1 MNYLKLLFL
10 NCLLLLASCATPPN
24 AIKAGKIDKT
34 ALTRTFAYSD
44 LIEAHTVSVDPL
56 DESNSL
62 EYKRQKVK
70 LGDRTYYLY
79 YQYTLKASVTLTQFP
94 IMDDKELEIRKQFT
108 DNVVVSEKY
117 LTNLRKEFDDE
128 QLLEIVREKVGCFR
142 AVDFSIRDVE
152 YILERVVYS
161 QKRNPETLILQ

>member
-1 MNYLKLLFL
+1 MYLKILFVGGAV
-10 NCLLLLASCATPPN
+10 LLASCSTPKK
-24 AIKAGKIDKT
+24 ASKAGKLEKT

-44 LIEAHTVSVDPL
+44 LIEAHTVAVDTI
-56 DESNSL
+56 DEASSL

-70 LGDRTYYLY
+70 LGERTYYLY

-94 IMDDKELEIRKQFT
+94 ITNDDELEIRKQFT
-108 DNVVVSEKY
+108 DNVVISEKY
-117 LTNLRKEFDDE
+117 LTNLRKEFDEE
-128 QLLEIVREKVGCFR
+128 QLLDIVREKVQCFR

-161 QKRNPETLILQ
+161 QKRNPETLILQK